1 MKRLAVLMFGLSVL
15 SLCAA
20 EHLRLTLP
28 EKIYAMPG
36 VECNLY
42 FDSVANVINPANYFF
57 EVRAPKGRNDIKRW
71 RFIPAE
77 KDCGEFELQLNVYDD
92 AGLAGSGKTKIVVM
106 PKAGKKERTLLLIG
120 SSETAA
126 GIYPA
131 RILELMKD
139 SGITLA
145 GTVKRAN
152 YAPGVVTEGY
162 GGWSYAIFTRSAR
175 SPFLREGRLDFK
187 QYVNQ
192 KCNGKTP
199 DIITITLGGNDAFGM
214 GYNASEQKLA
224 AILDSA
230 EKLISELRRAAP
242 EAVIGVGLTY
252 QGAGQ
257 DAFGANYG
265 CLLSA
270 RQFRINHRMLIEGLM
285 KKFENTGDNRLSV
298 IPIYLNIDSEPNF
311 PTVSEPVSLGNPS
324 RVARQ
329 SNARHPASAGYR
341 QIGDAMSAWINAKII
356 ETK

>member
-1 MKRLAVLMFGLSVL
+1 MKQLAALIFGLSIL

-20 EHLRLTLP
+20 ERLRLILP

-36 VECNLY
+36 VECNIY
-42 FDSVANVINPANYFF
+42 FASLADVVNPANYFF
-57 EVRAPKGRNDIKRW
+57 EVRAPKGRNDTGRW
-71 RFIPAE
+71 RFTPTE
-77 KDCGEFELQLNVYDD
+77 KDCGEFELRLNVYDD
-92 AGLAGSGKTKIVVM
+92 AGLAGTGKTRIVVM
-106 PKAGKKERTLLLIG
+106 PKAGKNEKTLLLIG

-139 SGITLA
+139 SGITLT
-145 GTVKRAN
+145 GTVRRAD

-162 GGWSYAIFTRSAR
+162 GGWSYAMFTRNAG
-175 SPFLREGRLDFK
+175 SPFVREGKLDFK
-187 QYVNQ
+187 QYIDR
-192 KCNGKTP
+192 KCNGKAP

-214 GYNASEQKLA
+214 GYNASEEKLA
-224 AILDSA
+224 AILGNA
-230 EKLISELRRAAP
+230 EKLISELRRSAP
-242 EAVIGVGLTY
+242 EAIIGVGLTY

-298 IPIYLNIDSEPNF
+298 IPIYLNIDGEHNF
-311 PTVSEPVSLGNPS
+311 PTVSEPASQGNSL
-324 RVARQ
+324 RVVRQ
-329 SNARHPASAGYR
+329 SNARHPAPAGYR

>member
-1 MKRLAVLMFGLSVL
+1 
-15 SLCAA
+15 
-20 EHLRLTLP
+20 
-28 EKIYAMPG
+28 
-36 VECNLY
+36 
-42 FDSVANVINPANYFF
+42 
-57 EVRAPKGRNDIKRW
+57 
-71 RFIPAE
+71 
-77 KDCGEFELQLNVYDD
+77 
-92 AGLAGSGKTKIVVM
+92 M

-230 EKLISELRRAAP
+230 EKLISELRRA
-242 EAVIGVGLTY
+242 GSGSCHRS
-252 QGAGQ
+252 GAH
-257 DAFGANYG
+257 
-265 CLLSA
+265 LSGS
-270 RQFRINHRMLIEGLM
+270 RSGRIRCKLWVPVERPPVQNQSPYVDR
-285 KKFENTGDNRLSV
+285 RL
-298 IPIYLNIDSEPNF
+298 DE
-311 PTVSEPVSLGNPS
+311 
-324 RVARQ
+324 
-329 SNARHPASAGYR
+329 
-341 QIGDAMSAWINAKII
+341 KI
-356 ETK
+356 